1 MPAYIVHSVIFVR
14 TARTYTL
21 TYGSLESLQVNLAIR
36 TSPSLIGHTMAQ
48 RWNPQLG
55 FVTILCCLIAAE
67 LEVATAAGPLP
78 FIVLHGLDD
87 QCGNDGVTEFT
98 KALRDLSGA
107 EGRCLSIGN
116 GRIDS
121 WLLRIDKQAAMVC
134 NKIKSIPSL
143 RNGYNIVGLSQ
154 GNMVARAVIEWCHGG
169 PPVHNYIS
177 LGGPHAGI
185 AAIPYCT
192 FLPLC
197 RFLNEGIAPLIYSP
211 IVQSNF
217 APSGYFKIPSELST
231 YYKRAYLLPRINN
244 EIPHV
249 QNKSFKKRFQQLNHL
264 VLIQFD
270 EDLVLVPP
278 QSAWFQYY
286 PDNDVTLCEVLPL
299 NESALYKEDWIGLRS
314 LNEEGKVSF
323 ISLPSD
329 HLSIS
334 SHQMEKYIVPYINQ
348 TSDFGSEWV
357 LNQPRQPNNGNPISW
372 YTNGTQVLM
381 VSKS

>member
-1 MPAYIVHSVIFVR
+1 MVCYSWFPLSLFLLLALRIREYDLLWAEAVEFVSKMTLIIPLALGILIYEVAIIQGFCVIPGV
-14 TARTYTL
+14 TAVM
-21 TYGSLESLQVNLAIR
+21 VND
-36 TSPSLIGHTMAQ
+36 
-48 RWNPQLG
+48 LG
-55 FVTILCCLIAAE
+55 FLWA
-67 LEVATAAGPLP
+67 
-78 FIVLHGLDD
+78 GLDD